1 MSAVEDVVVSLPS
14 SLSHLGKS
22 TRARAV
28 GDPALPAIVALG
40 GISANRFVA
49 DGPGGGWWT
58 GLGRVADP
66 AHYRVVGLDFAAD
79 ESGRA
84 APTSEE
90 QARVLCAALDALGI
104 ERAEAVI
111 AASYGGMVALAL
123 ARHFPERLRRLVAIS
138 APATPHPAST
148 AARELQ
154 RRVVALALE
163 SSRGAEGLAIARGLA
178 MLTYRTREEF
188 GLRFEGGIGEADP
201 LAVSEPG
208 RYLRARGEAY
218 QNVMSP
224 GRFLSLSAAIDR
236 HRVDPSRI
244 TIPVLVIGATSD
256 IIVPAA
262 QTEAL
267 AAALPDA
274 RLHILDCLYGHDM
287 FLKEADKI
295 GALAAAFLEEP

>member
-1 MSAVEDVVVSLPS
+1 MIAVEDFEVPLPS
-14 SLSHLGKS
+14 HLRHLGAS
-22 TRARAV
+22 TRARAI

-49 DGPGGGWWT
+49 DGPDGGWWT
-58 GLGRVADP
+58 GLGRVVDP
-66 AHYRVVGLDFAAD
+66 KYFRVVGLDFAAD

-84 APTSEE
+84 APTTEE
-90 QARVLCAALDALGI
+90 QALVLSAALDVLGI

-111 AASYGGMVALAL
+111 AASYGGMVGLSLAE
-123 ARHFPERLRRLVAIS
+123 HFPGRLRRLVAIS
-138 APATPHPAST
+138 APAAPHPAST

-154 RRVVALALE
+154 RRVVALGIE
-163 SSRGAEGLAIARGLA
+163 SGRGAEALSIARGLA

-188 GLRFEGGIGEADP
+188 GVRFDGGIAAADP
-201 LAVSEPG
+201 LAVSAPG
-208 RYLRARGEAY
+208 RYLRARGDAY
-218 QNVMSP
+218 QAVMSP
-224 GRFLSLSAAIDR
+224 QRFLSLSASLDR

-244 TIPVLVIGATSD
+244 AIPVLAIGATSD
-256 IIVPAA
+256 VIVPAA
-262 QTEAL
+262 QMEAL

-295 GALAAAFLEEP
+295 GALAAAFLEGP